1 MWPSATNRR
10 ADRALTAA
18 IVAALALAHVAAL
31 MLVNT
36 PSTAVPAAM
45 PPEKAAPP
53 VDAWKPVPLADP
65 APADEADV
73 EEIRRETRAAEAPA
87 RGGEAPG
94 SVDVAGPI
102 LRRLRDYRVYP
113 MAARRR
119 GVEGDVVVRFALRAD
134 GSLVAEPTVSGEA
147 HPLLARAAVESV
159 VAAAPFPVPEG
170 VRADSEFVVT
180 IAYRLSD

>member
-1 MWPSATNRR
+1 
-10 ADRALTAA
+10 
-18 IVAALALAHVAAL
+18 

-36 PSTAVPAAM
+36 PSTAVPVAGTRLSMEFGAAGPRPAAM